1 MRKGIAIC
9 LVSFGFLAGCGAG
22 KTALVFYN
30 ENVTYDDGNQALL
43 DCQVEAAQKVPV
55 SNNIHTTPTWTTPVS
70 CTVFSGRTSCSGG
83 VTYGGN
89 MVTQDLNGGLRDR
102 VIKQCLRD
110 KGYFVGEA
118 PICNARNKR
127 KLSKNLDAANVGP
140 VKFMVKP
147 EDVLC
152 VFYDD
157 GLPVVVKNTML
168 DGS

>member
-43 DCQVEAAQKVPV
+43 DCQVEAAQKVPG

-70 CTVFSGRTSCSGG
+70 CTVSSGRTSCSGG
-83 VTYGGN
+83 ITYGGN
-89 MVTQDLNGGLRDR
+89 MIAKDMNSGLRDR
-102 VIKQCLRD
+102 VTQKCLRD
-110 KGYFVGEA
+110 KDYFVGEA
-118 PICNARNKR
+118 PICNAVNKR
-127 KLSKNLDAANVGP
+127 KHIKNLDIENVGP
-140 VKFMVKP
+140 DKLMIKP

-157 GLPVVVKNTML
+157 GVPVVVQNTIQA
-168 DGS
+168 GS

>member
-70 CTVFSGRTSCSGG
+70 CTVSSGRTSCSGG

-89 MVTQDLNGGLRDR
+89 MVTQDLNVGLRDR

-118 PICNARNKR
+118 PICNSVNKR
-127 KLSKNLDAANVGP
+127 KYIKNIDSQNVAHE
-140 VKFMVKP
+140 KLMTKP
-147 EDVLC
+147 EDILC

-157 GLPVVVKNTML
+157 GVPVVVENTMQA
-168 DGS
+168 GS

>member
-9 LVSFGFLAGCGAG
+9 LASFGFLAGCGAG

-30 ENVTYDDGNQALL
+30 ENVTYDDGNKALL

-55 SNNIHTTPTWTTPVS
+55 SNNIYTTPTWTTPVS
-70 CTVFSGRTSCSGG
+70 CTVSSGRTSCSGG
-83 VTYGGN
+83 ITYGGN
-89 MVTQDLNGGLRDR
+89 VVTQDLNGGLRYR
-102 VIKQCLRD
+102 VTKQCLRD

-127 KLSKNLDAANVGP
+127 KLSKNLDVANVGP
-140 VKFMVKP
+140 KNFMVKP

-157 GLPVVVKNTML
+157 GLPVVVENTIQ